1 MKELSNIFFIYL
13 LAVNLI
19 TFFMYGLDKWK
30 ARHSR
35 WRIPESTLL
44 GLAVAGGS
52 VGAWLGMQVFHH
64 KTLHN
69 KFRIGMPAII
79 AIQLASLGYLLFNG
93 II

>member
-1 MKELSNIFFIYL
+1 MKELSDIFLIYL

-19 TFFMYGLDKWK
+19 TFFIYGLDKWK

-35 WRIPESTLL
+35 WRIPEATLL

-52 VGAWLGMQVFHH
+52 VGAWLGMRMFHH

-69 KFRIGMPAII
+69 KFRFGIPAIMV
-79 AIQLASLGYLLFNG
+79 IQLASLGYLLFNG